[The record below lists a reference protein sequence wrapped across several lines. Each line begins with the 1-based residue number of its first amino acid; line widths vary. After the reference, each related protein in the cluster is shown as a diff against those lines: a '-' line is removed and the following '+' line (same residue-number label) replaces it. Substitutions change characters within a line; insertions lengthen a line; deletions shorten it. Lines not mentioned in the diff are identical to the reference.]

1 MIYNKYLDNDI
12 DEKIGS
18 VFSTVKKIVSFK
30 NIIFILFALL
40 LSTKTFIGDFRPF
53 NYVMLAVASAFEVP
67 LILVLVA
74 SIIGLAAESSIAIVS
89 IIIILSS
96 LVYTNPFFKLIIT
109 FIPVTAT
116 RYIIADATI

>member
-74 SIIGLAAESSIAIVS
+74 SIIGLAIGGNTDRKSV
-89 IIIILSS
+89 
-96 LVYTNPFFKLIIT
+96 V
-109 FIPVTAT
+109 
-116 RYIIADATI
+116 

>member
-53 NYVMLAVASAFEVP
+53 NYVMLAVASAFE
-67 LILVLVA
+67 
-74 SIIGLAAESSIAIVS
+74 S
-89 IIIILSS
+89 
-96 LVYTNPFFKLIIT
+96 T
-109 FIPVTAT
+109 FNSCISCFDYWTS
-116 RYIIADATI
+116 YWW